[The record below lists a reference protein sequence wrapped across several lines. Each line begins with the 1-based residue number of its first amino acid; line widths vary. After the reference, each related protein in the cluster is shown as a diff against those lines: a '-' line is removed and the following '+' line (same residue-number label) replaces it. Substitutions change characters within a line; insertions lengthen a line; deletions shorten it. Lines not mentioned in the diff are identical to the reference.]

1 MGNKREK
8 RVRLVNETG
17 DSIHH
22 VANKPGIAG

>member
-1 MGNKREK
+1 VVNKREK

-22 VANKPGIAG
+22 VANKPGITG